1 MFKIPGFE
9 FKVQSFKLSC
19 CPLLASCFFI
29 PAFMH
34 SRIFLTLYCISQIPQ
49 QFLLRCGFLNV
60 QSPGNAI

>member
-1 MFKIPGFE
+1 MFKVPNSG
-9 FKVQSFKLSC
+9 FKVQSVAGCL
-19 CPLLASCFFI
+19 LLASGFFI